1 MGAKAQMRALAI
13 TVLLA
18 ALTLAVAASAQPG
31 AAEQPKDPR
40 ELLQRGE
47 FEQAAQ
53 EARRLRQALPAGQ
66 AALELLQVEVEVAR
80 ARGDL
85 PAEEQLLRERIAVAE
100 KAWGDPQHLEVALA
114 RVELG
119 SALRQLGQRE
129 LAAPQLDQ
137 AVAVALASAG
147 KGEARSTELLT
158 LLVRAAD
165 DLPRRRQAMATVETA
180 LPMLQGKLDPADPQS
195 RERVRALLTAVAA
208 LATDLGRSGDAL
220 QFLGLA
226 TQFLHPDR
234 AVNDPQT
241 GILAIEYGKAWVA
254 QGNLLKAQQF
264 FRYAIDKLLPV
275 YGADHPWVASAGRRL
290 ALVLL
295 RSGDRPGALQA
306 MRAALPGTRRQRQ
319 VVRQAAMPAA
329 AKLEAYNATFFDDE
343 VLFSLVLEQ
352 AQGDAAAI
360 PELIALQLQRKGG
373 LLQAL
378 LPSPRADD
386 AAAMALRQRLAAVSS
401 QLAQAWQRSELE
413 PGPEATA
420 QVQRVQR
427 LRDQLQAQVAQKG
440 LGSKTD
446 TPADAG
452 LAELCRALPQGAA
465 LVDFVHYIDYRP
477 VEGGVRLTRKM
488 AAVAVRQRDC
498 RAQVVSLGDAK
509 PVQIA
514 VQEWRKAL
522 AVQGPVRGAAALGL
536 GEPAQAAPWH
546 SGAQA
551 LWGQLIAP
559 VVDHLQGV
567 EVLVISPDDALH
579 FVPWPALMDPQGKLL
594 AERWPVALV
603 DSPGQLLA
611 QRPQPGPKELAGT
624 SALLIGG
631 PAFGKAPKGRAPSR
645 ATDPCASLLSTAWA
659 PLPGTLGEAKAA
671 GEVLRKAGVAVETLT
686 GAAATEAALRK
697 AAPGRR
703 WISLATHGYFAGA
716 ACARNADLTPRD
728 PLLLSGLVFAGANQ
742 SGAAAGDD
750 GWLTAAE
757 IAALDLRGTQLVV
770 LSACETGLGDAQQAV
785 GEGVFGLRQAFARAG
800 AAGVVLS
807 LWQVPDR
814 ETAELMGTFWRRMA
828 ATPQRPWQA
837 LHAAQAELRAK
848 LAAQG
853 RDHPQL
859 WAGFAY
865 AGQP

>member
-1 MGAKAQMRALAI
+1 
-13 TVLLA
+13 V
-18 ALTLAVAASAQPG
+18 
-31 AAEQPKDPR
+31 
-40 ELLQRGE
+40 
-47 FEQAAQ
+47 
-53 EARRLRQALPAGQ
+53 
-66 AALELLQVEVEVAR
+66 
-80 ARGDL
+80 
-85 PAEEQLLRERIAVAE
+85 
-100 KAWGDPQHLEVALA
+100 
-114 RVELG
+114 
-119 SALRQLGQRE
+119 
-129 LAAPQLDQ
+129 
-137 AVAVALASAG
+137 
-147 KGEARSTELLT
+147 
-158 LLVRAAD
+158 
-165 DLPRRRQAMATVETA
+165 
-180 LPMLQGKLDPADPQS
+180 
-195 RERVRALLTAVAA
+195 
-208 LATDLGRSGDAL
+208 
-220 QFLGLA
+220 
-226 TQFLHPDR
+226 
-234 AVNDPQT
+234 
-241 GILAIEYGKAWVA
+241 
-254 QGNLLKAQQF
+254 
-264 FRYAIDKLLPV
+264 
-275 YGADHPWVASAGRRL
+275 
-290 ALVLL
+290 
-295 RSGDRPGALQA
+295 
-306 MRAALPGTRRQRQ
+306 
-319 VVRQAAMPAA
+319 
-329 AKLEAYNATFFDDE
+329 
-343 VLFSLVLEQ
+343 
-352 AQGDAAAI
+352 
-360 PELIALQLQRKGG
+360 
-373 LLQAL
+373 
-378 LPSPRADD
+378 
-386 AAAMALRQRLAAVSS
+386 QRL
-401 QLAQAWQRSELE
+401 
-413 PGPEATA
+413 
-420 QVQRVQR
+420 QR
-427 LRDQLQAQVAQKG
+427 LRDHLQAQVAQKG
-440 LGSKTD
+440 LGSKVD

-452 LAELCRALPQGAA
+452 LAELCQALPQGAA
-465 LVDFVHYIDYRP
+465 LLDFVHYIDYRP

-498 RAQVVSLGDAK
+498 RAQVVALGDAK
-509 PVQIA
+509 PVQTA

-522 AVQGPVRGAAALGL
+522 AVQGAVRGAAALGI

-546 SGAQA
+546 GGAQA

-594 AERWPVALV
+594 ADHWPVALV

-611 QRPQPGPKELAGT
+611 QRPQPGPTELAGT

-631 PAFGKAPKGRAPSR
+631 PAFGKAPKARGPSR
-645 ATDPCASLLSTAWA
+645 GADACASLLSTTWA
-659 PLPGTLGEAKAA
+659 PLPGTLGEAKAG

-742 SGAAAGDD
+742 PGAAAGDD

-757 IAALDLRGTQLVV
+757 IAALDLRGTELVV

-814 ETAELMGTFWRRMA
+814 ETADLLGAFWRRMA
-828 ATPQRPWQA
+828 ATPQRPWLA